1 MGKLR
6 FAIALTAAKL
16 SVIAL
21 KITKRNGTNF
31 PGVVAIRIC
40 PDFLKYINRPE
51 KIIAVTGTNGK
62 TTVSNLLRDVLAQ
75 AGKTVLN
82 NGLGSNIAS
91 GIATCLISGVNIFNV
106 EKYKAAVLEVD
117 ERSALRIFPYVKPDW
132 MIVTNL
138 SRDSIM
144 RNAHPEYIRK
154 ILEDNIPP
162 ETKLI
167 LNADDLLSAGIA
179 PKNERVYFGI
189 EKMEGDAQESVN
201 LINDMQIC
209 PRCHTK
215 LKYEYVRYSSIGKA
229 YCPNCDFRSPEY
241 DYAAYNVDVRSMSMD
256 IRTGDE
262 SEHFSLMNEG
272 TFNIY
277 NQVTV
282 ITAMHELGYS
292 LSEIK
297 GFMSKVDIVKTRYN
311 VTECGDKTVTMLLSK
326 DKNAYA
332 GSRVFEYIASQ
343 PGDKEVILMMNCLG
357 DVKHWSENTCWLY
370 DCDFEFL
377 NGHGIKH
384 IIVTG
389 PREKDYKL
397 RLLMAGVPEDII
409 SACET
414 ETDAPGL
421 LRLFENDNI
430 YILYGT
436 DSIALA
442 GKVKA
447 GVIAA
452 IGEEGTK

>member
-1 MGKLR
+1 
-6 FAIALTAAKL
+6 
-16 SVIAL
+16 
-21 KITKRNGTNF
+21 
-31 PGVVAIRIC
+31 
-40 PDFLKYINRPE
+40 
-51 KIIAVTGTNGK
+51 
-62 TTVSNLLRDVLAQ
+62 
-75 AGKTVLN
+75 
-82 NGLGSNIAS
+82 
-91 GIATCLISGVNIFNV
+91 
-106 EKYKAAVLEVD
+106 
-117 ERSALRIFPYVKPDW
+117 
-132 MIVTNL
+132 
-138 SRDSIM
+138 
-144 RNAHPEYIRK
+144 
-154 ILEDNIPP
+154 
-162 ETKLI
+162 
-167 LNADDLLSAGIA
+167 
-179 PKNERVYFGI
+179 
-189 EKMEGDAQESVN
+189 
-201 LINDMQIC
+201 
-209 PRCHTK
+209 
-215 LKYEYVRYSSIGKA
+215 
-229 YCPNCDFRSPEY
+229 
-241 DYAAYNVDVRSMSMD
+241 MD

-436 DSIALA
+436 DSIVLA

>member
-6 FAIALTAAKL
+6 FFIALWAAKL

-21 KITKRNGTNF
+21 KITRRNGTNF
-31 PGVVAIRIC
+31 PGVVAIRLC
-40 PDFLKYINRPE
+40 PDFLKHVNRPE
-51 KIIAVTGTNGK
+51 RIIAVTGTNGK
-62 TTVSNLLRDVLAQ
+62 TTVSNLLRDVMAK
-75 AGKTVLN
+75 AGVTVLN

-91 GIATCLISGVNIFNV
+91 GIATCLISGVSIFNG
-106 EKYKAAVLEVD
+106 EKYKTAVLEVD
-117 ERSALRIFPYVKPDW
+117 ERSALRIFPYVKPDY

-154 ILEDNIPP
+154 ILEDNIPAD
-162 ETKLI
+162 TKLI
-167 LNADDLLSAGIA
+167 LNADDLISAGIV
-179 PKNERVYFGI
+179 PDNSRVYFGI
-189 EKMEGDAQESVN
+189 EKMDGDKTESVN

-209 PRCHTK
+209 PLCHTG

-229 YCPNCDFRSPEY
+229 YCPNCGFRSPEY
-241 DYAAYNVDVRSMSMD
+241 DYAAYNVDIGAMTMD
-256 IRTGDE
+256 YRAGDE
-262 SEHFSLMNEG
+262 TETFEIMNEG
-272 TFNIY
+272 VFNIY

-282 ITAMHELGYS
+282 IAAMHQLGYS
-292 LSEIK
+292 LSQIK
-297 GFMSKVDIVKTRYN
+297 GYMAEAGIVKTRYN

-343 PGDKEVILMMNCLG
+343 PGDKEIIMMMNCLG

-377 NGHGIKH
+377 NSENIRHL
-384 IIVTG
+384 IVTG

-397 RLLMAGVPEDII
+397 RLLMAGIPEEKI
-409 SACET
+409 SACEA
-414 ETDAPGL
+414 ETDAPKL
-421 LRLFENDNI
+421 LKLFEKDNV

-436 DSIALA
+436 DSISLA
-442 GKVKA
+442 NKVKA
-447 GVIAA
+447 GVMAEM
-452 IGEEGTK
+452 GKEKTK

>member
-6 FAIALTAAKL
+6 FAIALAAAKL

-40 PDFLKYINRPE
+40 PDFLKYVNRPE

-91 GIATCLISGVNIFNV
+91 GIATCLISGVSIFNV

-179 PKNERVYFGI
+179 PANERVYFGI
-189 EKMEGDAQESVN
+189 EKMEGDAEESSN

-229 YCPNCDFRSPEY
+229 YCPSCDFRSPEY

-421 LRLFENDNI
+421 LKLFENDNI

>member
-6 FAIALTAAKL
+6 FAIALAAAKL

-40 PDFLKYINRPE
+40 PDFLRYINRPE

-91 GIATCLISGVNIFNV
+91 GIATCLISGVNIFNR

-179 PKNERVYFGI
+179 PANERVYFGI
-189 EKMEGDAQESVN
+189 EKMVGDAQESVN

-215 LKYEYVRYSSIGKA
+215 LKYEYVRYSSVGKA
-229 YCPNCDFRSPEY
+229 YCPSCDFKSPGY
-241 DYAAYNVDVRSMSMD
+241 DYAACNVDVRSMSMD

>member
-6 FAIALTAAKL
+6 FAIALAAAKL

-91 GIATCLISGVNIFNV
+91 GIATCLISGVSIFNV

-229 YCPNCDFRSPEY
+229 YCPSCDFRSPEY

-262 SEHFSLMNEG
+262 SEHFDLMNEG

>member
-6 FAIALTAAKL
+6 FAIALAAAKL

-91 GIATCLISGVNIFNV
+91 GIATCLISGVSIFNV

-189 EKMEGDAQESVN
+189 EKMDGDGTESSN

-229 YCPNCDFRSPEY
+229 YCPNCDFRSPGY

-256 IRTGDE
+256 LRAGDE
-262 SEHFSLMNEG
+262 TEHFDLMNEG

-282 ITAMHELGYS
+282 ITAMHQFGYS
-292 LSEIK
+292 LSEIR

-311 VTECGDKTVTMLLSK
+311 VTERGDKTVTMLLSK

-377 NGHGIKH
+377 NSHGIKH

-421 LRLFENDNI
+421 LKLFENDNI

>member
-31 PGVVAIRIC
+31 PGVVAIKIC

-75 AGKTVLN
+75 AGKRVLN

-91 GIATCLISGVNIFNV
+91 GIAACLISGVNIFNR
-106 EKYKAAVLEVD
+106 EKYRAAVLEVD
-117 ERSALRIFPYVKPDW
+117 ERSALRIFPYVKPD
-132 MIVTNL
+132 MMVVTNL

-162 ETKLI
+162 ETRLV

-179 PKNERVYFGI
+179 PGNDRVYFGI
-189 EKMEGDAQESVN
+189 EKMEGDKTESCN

-209 PRCHTK
+209 PRCHTR
-215 LKYEYVRYSSIGKA
+215 LKYEYVRYSSIGRA
-229 YCPNCDFRSPEY
+229 YCPECGFRSPEY
-241 DYAAYNVDVRSMSMD
+241 DCAAYNVDLDSMIMD
-256 IRTGDE
+256 VKAGDE
-262 SEHFSLMNEG
+262 SEHFDIMNEG
-272 TFNIY
+272 IFNIY

-282 ITAMHELGYS
+282 ITVMHELGYS
-292 LSEIK
+292 LSEIRN
-297 GFMSKVDIVKTRYN
+297 FMSKAGIVKSRYN
-311 VTECGDKTVTMLLSK
+311 VTKCGDKTVTMLLSK

-377 NGHGIKH
+377 NGHGIRH

-397 RLLMAGVPEDII
+397 RLLMAGISEDII

-421 LRLFENDNI
+421 LKLFENDNV

-442 GKVKA
+442 GRVKA
-447 GVIAA
+447 GVLAA
-452 IGEEGTK
+452 MGEEGTK

>member
-6 FAIALTAAKL
+6 FAIALAAAKL

-82 NGLGSNIAS
+82 NSLGSNIAS
-91 GIATCLISGVNIFNV
+91 GIATCLISGVSIFNV

-229 YCPNCDFRSPEY
+229 YCPSCDFRSPEY
-241 DYAAYNVDVRSMSMD
+241 DYAAYNVDVRSMYMD

-447 GVIAA
+447 GVIAS

>member
-6 FAIALTAAKL
+6 FAIALAAAKL

-209 PRCHTK
+209 PHCHTK

-241 DYAAYNVDVRSMSMD
+241 DYAAYNVDVRSMSM
-256 IRTGDE
+256 E
-262 SEHFSLMNEG
+262 
-272 TFNIY
+272 
-277 NQVTV
+277 
-282 ITAMHELGYS
+282 YS

-436 DSIALA
+436 DSIVLA